1 MIKQLQLNLT
11 AIDPNFEV
19 VVPKLTIF
27 KTDVVDNVIGT
38 QIEGDDLL
46 VRYKGKP
53 FAIIETIFKVVEFGS
68 APITEVKL
76 TKTNFDWLEIN
87 AITKFGQALTV
98 IGIFCQQ
105 ANLPENRVKVRDEAR
120 ELAK

>member
-11 AIDPNFEV
+11 AIDSNFEV
-19 VVPKLTIF
+19 IVPKLTIF
-27 KTDVVDNVIGT
+27 KTDVVDNIVGT

-53 FAIIETIFKVVEFGS
+53 FAIIETIFKVVEFGM
-68 APITEVKL
+68 APIVEVKL
-76 TKTNFDWLEIN
+76 VKTNFDWLELN
-87 AITKFGQALTV
+87 AITKFGQALTM

-105 ANLPENRVKVRDEAR
+105 ANLPENQVKVRDEAR
-120 ELAK
+120 KLAK